1 MPCRQDQVKP
11 EDFGWTPREVA
22 SLLKYAQEKYPH
34 ANLVDTV
41 RSISADTGIIEK
53 HILHGLTEAA
63 GVPRKLTT
71 EMWTKQFIKRN
82 LQAQARN
89 VIDDLNKPKWQ
100 SNLDKIYNI
109 PRQVATAFHWTVFP
123 KTHGGDFFLTDPKLW
138 GKVFARS
145 VKLATEKGRVEHEAR
160 ITGMKLDPEYPTVLR
175 MGVDVAP
182 GGEGGATF
190 RGEAGEILGTTKGN
204 LSAMAFDELRLGR
217 FELAKRAIAN
227 LSQEDRADTATMRF
241 LGETINHPTGSA
253 KSLGPW
259 AKYLLFAP
267 RLLPATFKAAF
278 IDPVRSASVGVR
290 QLRGDATTAAE
301 RTAASGVG
309 KRLGVLFGVQAG
321 ALALNA
327 AYAKVSGNK
336 DYMPNLTEPG
346 KASFLRPKIAGYS
359 IPISPTTEIAKL
371 PIRALAAGI
380 NAPTGQGVPEAGKSV
395 FRFLVG
401 KENPALSLAWEGLLG
416 EQAFSGRPLPQS
428 FPSAKKL
435 ITGKGGKPTA
445 TRPTVTYSE
454 LVGSHVPIAASN
466 YITELY
472 DGMRESG
479 LTHPDSK
486 ALIRA
491 LVVGTIAAPVGLH
504 LHKTQEPQSKTS
516 LARPATRESAL
527 GQL

>member
-11 EDFGWTPREVA
+11 EDFPWTPQRVA
-22 SLLKYAQEKYPH
+22 SLLKYAQETYPH
-34 ANLVDTV
+34 ADLVDTV
-41 RSISADTGIIEK
+41 KGISSDTGISEK
-53 HILHGLTEAA
+53 HILYALKEPA
-63 GVPRKLTT
+63 GVSKKMTN

-89 VIDDLNKPKWQ
+89 VIDDLNKPQWK
-100 SNLDKIYNI
+100 STLDKVYNA
-109 PRQVATAFHWTVFP
+109 PRQIATAFHWTVFP

-138 GKVFARS
+138 GKVFMNS
-145 VKLATEKGRVEHEAR
+145 VKLATEKGRADHEAR
-160 ITGMKLDPEYPTVLR
+160 ITGMKLDPDYPTILR
-175 MGVDVAP
+175 MGVDAAP

-190 RGEAGEILGTTKGN
+190 RGEAGEILGTTKPN
-204 LSAMAFDELRLGR
+204 LSAMAFDELRMGR

-227 LSQEDRADTATMRF
+227 LSKEERMDTAGMKF

-278 IDPVRSASVGVR
+278 IDPIRAAKIGVN
-290 QLRGDATTAAE
+290 QLTGNATSAAE
-301 RTAASGVG
+301 RAAAKGVG

-327 AYAKVSGNK
+327 AYSKVSGDK
-336 DYMPNLTEPG
+336 SFMPNLTEPG
-346 KASFLRPKIAGYS
+346 KATFLRPKIAGYS

-371 PIRALAAGI
+371 PIRALAAAI

-401 KENPALSLAWEGLLG
+401 KENPSLSVAWEGLLG
-416 EQAFSGRPLPQS
+416 EQAFSGRPLPQG

-435 ITGKGGKPTA
+435 ITGKEEKPSQ
-445 TRPTVTYSE
+445 TRPRLSYSE
-454 LVGSHVPIAASN
+454 LLGSHVPIAASN

-479 LTHPDSK
+479 MTHPDAK
-486 ALIRA
+486 TLLRA

-504 LHKTQEPQSKTS
+504 LHKTSDYQ
-516 LARPATRESAL
+516 RPTPLPKAP
-527 GQL
+527 

>member
-1 MPCRQDQVKP
+1 MPCREDQIK
-11 EDFGWTPREVA
+11 DFPWTPQRVA

-34 ANLVDTV
+34 ADLVDTV
-41 RSISADTGIIEK
+41 KGVAADLGRSEK
-53 HILHGLTEAA
+53 FILEGLTNKS
-63 GVPRKLTT
+63 GVSKPLTT
-71 EMWTKQFIKRN
+71 EMWTKQFVRRN

-89 VIDDLNKPKWQ
+89 VIDDLNKPQWQ
-100 SNLDKIYNI
+100 STLDKIYNT
-109 PRQVATAFHWTVFP
+109 PRRIATAFHWTVFP

-138 GKVFARS
+138 GQVFLRS
-145 VKLATEKGRVEHEAR
+145 AKLATAAGRAEHEAR
-160 ITGMKLDPEYPTVLR
+160 ITGMKLDPDYPTVLR

-190 RGEAGEILGTTKGN
+190 RGEAGEILGSTKPN
-204 LSAMAFDELRLGR
+204 LSSMAFDELRLGR

-227 LSQEDRADTATMRF
+227 LSQEERADTAGMRF

-278 IDPVRSASVGVR
+278 VDPVRAAKVGVS
-290 QLRGDATTAAE
+290 GGTAAE
-301 RTAASGVG
+301 RAAAKGVG

-327 AYAKVSGNK
+327 AYSKISGNK

-359 IPISPTTEIAKL
+359 VPISPTTEILKL
-371 PIRALAAGI
+371 PIRAITAAI

-401 KENPALSLAWEGLLG
+401 KENPALSVAWEGLLG
-416 EQAFSGRPLPQS
+416 EQAFSGRPLPQG

-435 ITGKGGKPTA
+435 ITGKEEKPSK
-445 TRPTVTYSE
+445 TRPRVEYSE
-454 LVGSHVPIAASN
+454 LIGSHLPIAASN
-466 YITELY
+466 YVTELY

-479 LTHPDSK
+479 LTHPDAK
-486 ALIRA
+486 AILRA

-504 LHKTQEPQSKTS
+504 LHKTTEYEKKSAAPPK
-516 LARPATRESAL
+516 RPF
-527 GQL
+527 

>member
-11 EDFGWTPREVA
+11 EDFGWTPTEVA

-34 ANLVDTV
+34 ADLVDTV
-41 RSISADTGIIEK
+41 KGISADTGISEK
-53 HILHGLTEAA
+53 HILYGINEKA
-63 GVPRKLTT
+63 GVSRKATN

-89 VIDDLNKPKWQ
+89 VIDDMNKPQWQ
-100 SNLDKIYNI
+100 NTIDKVYNA
-109 PRQVATAFHWTVFP
+109 PRRVATMFHWTVFP

-138 GKVFARS
+138 GQVFVRS
-145 VKLATEKGRVEHEAR
+145 AKLATETGRAEHEAR
-160 ITGMKLDPEYPTVLR
+160 ITGMKLDPDYPTVLR
-175 MGVDVAP
+175 MGVDVSP
-182 GGEGGATF
+182 GGQGSATF
-190 RGEAGEILGTTKGN
+190 RTEAGEILGTTKPN

-227 LSQEDRADTATMRF
+227 LSQEDRADTAGMKF
-241 LGETINHPTGSA
+241 LGDTINHPTGSA
-253 KSLGPW
+253 KSMGAW
-259 AKYLLFAP
+259 AKYVLFAP

-278 IDPVRSASVGVR
+278 IDPVRAAKVGVTE
-290 QLRGDATTAAE
+290 LTGGTTTAAE
-301 RTAASGVG
+301 RAAAKGVG

-327 AYAKVSGNK
+327 AYSKATGNK

-346 KASFLRPKIAGYS
+346 KATFLRPKIAGYS

-371 PIRALAAGI
+371 PIRALTAAI
-380 NAPTGQGVPEAGKSV
+380 NAPTGQGVSEAGKSV

-401 KENPALSLAWEGLLG
+401 KENPAMSIAWEGLLG
-416 EQAFSGRPLPQS
+416 EQAFSGRPLPQG

-435 ITGKGGKPTA
+435 ITGKEEKPSA
-445 TRPTVTYSE
+445 TRPRLTYSE

-479 LTHPDSK
+479 LSHPDSK
-486 ALIRA
+486 ALLRA

-504 LHKTQEPQSKTS
+504 LHKTQDFT
-516 LARPATRESAL
+516 RPARAPFQVPSEAKEI
-527 GQL
+527 Q

>member
-1 MPCRQDQVKP
+1 MACRQDQVKQ
-11 EDFGWTPREVA
+11 EDFGWTPKLSA

-34 ANLVDTV
+34 ADLVNTV
-41 RSISADTGIIEK
+41 KGISADTGISEK
-53 HILHGLTEAA
+53 HILYGLTNPEA
-63 GVPRKLTT
+63 VPKTQALK
-71 EMWTKQFIKRN
+71 MWTSQFVKRN

-89 VIDDLNKPKWQ
+89 TIADLNKPKWQ
-100 SNLDKIYNI
+100 QTLDKIYNV
-109 PRQVATAFHWTVFP
+109 PRQIATAFHWTVFP
-123 KTHGGDFFLTDPKLW
+123 KTHGGDYFLTDPKLW
-138 GKVFARS
+138 GQVFKRS
-145 VKLATEKGRVEHEAR
+145 VLLATEKGRAEHEQR
-160 ITGMKLDPEYPTVLR
+160 ISEMKLDSDYPTVLR

-190 RGEAGEILGTTKGN
+190 RGAAGEILGTKN
-204 LSAMAFDELRLGR
+204 ANRSSMSFDELKLGR

-227 LSQEDRADTATMRF
+227 LSQEDRADTAGMRF
-241 LGETINHPTGSA
+241 LGDTINHPTGAA

-278 IDPVRSASVGVR
+278 VDPIRAAKVGVN
-290 QLRGDATTAAE
+290 QLTGGVTTAAE
-301 RTAASGVG
+301 RTAAKGVG

-327 AYAKVSGNK
+327 AYSKISGNK

-346 KASFLRPKIAGYS
+346 KATFLRPKIAGYS

-371 PIRALAAGI
+371 PIRAIAAAI

-401 KENPALSLAWEGLLG
+401 KENPALSVAWEGLLG
-416 EQAFSGRPLPQS
+416 EQAFSGRPLPES

-435 ITGKGGKPTA
+435 ITGKQEKA
-445 TRPTVTYSE
+445 SQTRPRLSYSE
-454 LVGSHVPIAASN
+454 IIGSHVPIAASN

-479 LTHPDSK
+479 MTHPDAK
-486 ALIRA
+486 TLLRA

-504 LHKTQEPQSKTS
+504 LHKTSDYQ
-516 LARPATRESAL
+516 RPIPL
-527 GQL
+527 PKVQ

>member
-1 MPCRQDQVKP
+1 M
-11 EDFGWTPREVA
+11 A

-34 ANLVDTV
+34 ADLVDTV
-41 RSISADTGIIEK
+41 KGISADTGISEK
-53 HILHGLTEAA
+53 HILYGLKEPA
-63 GVPRKLTT
+63 GVPKKMAN

-89 VIDDLNKPKWQ
+89 VIDDLNKPQWQ
-100 SNLDKIYNI
+100 STLDKIYNA
-109 PRQVATAFHWTVFP
+109 PRRVATMAHWTVFP

-138 GKVFARS
+138 GQVFMRS
-145 VKLATEKGRVEHEAR
+145 VKLATEKGRAEHEAR
-160 ITGMKLDPEYPTVLR
+160 ITGMKLDPDYPTVLR

-190 RGEAGEILGTTKGN
+190 RGEAGEILGTTKPN
-204 LSAMAFDELRLGR
+204 LSAMAFDELRMGR

-227 LSQEDRADTATMRF
+227 LSQEERADTAGMKF

-278 IDPVRSASVGVR
+278 IDPVRAAKVGVTE
-290 QLRGDATTAAE
+290 LTGGKTTAAE
-301 RTAASGVG
+301 RTAAKGVG

-327 AYAKVSGNK
+327 AYSKISGDK
-336 DYMPNLTEPG
+336 EYMPNLTEPG
-346 KASFLRPKIAGYS
+346 KATFLRPKIAGYS

-371 PIRALAAGI
+371 PIRALAAAI

-401 KENPALSLAWEGLLG
+401 KENPSLSIAWEGLLG
-416 EQAFSGRPLPQS
+416 EQAFSGRPLPKG
-428 FPSAKKL
+428 FPSAKR
-435 ITGKGGKPTA
+435 IISGKEEKPSQ
-445 TRPTVTYSE
+445 TRPRLSYSE

-479 LTHPDSK
+479 LSHPDAK
-486 ALIRA
+486 TLIRA
-491 LVVGTIAAPVGLH
+491 LVVGTVAAPVGLH
-504 LHKTQEPQSKTS
+504 LHKTTEYQKPARAPFASLTEPKGIQ
-516 LARPATRESAL
+516 
-527 GQL
+527 